1 MPTTDLGAV
10 LDLAYIRAQFPSLA
24 QTVNGHPAVFLDG
37 PGGTQVPQ
45 RVIDAI
51 SNYLRRDNANTG
63 GAYATS
69 RHTDAMIAEAR
80 SAMADLLH
88 CAADEVVFGPNMTTL
103 TFAIS
108 RAIGRDLKPGD
119 EIVVT
124 RLDHDANV
132 SPWLTMAEDR
142 GITVR
147 WAEIH
152 DADCTLDMA
161 DLASKINSKTKL
173 VAAGYASNAVGTIN
187 PVKEIV
193 RLAHAAGA
201 LAYIDAVHYSPHGL
215 IDVAALDCDFLVCST
230 YKFFGPHMGVL
241 FGKREHLLRLR
252 PNKVRPN
259 TNAIPNCWEWGTL
272 NHECIAGITACVE
285 YIADIGRGVTNGA
298 SNRTTEM
305 RVPHPSGFSKGGNDA
320 ADTSG
325 LNEGGGTERRAAIEA
340 AYAAIHEHERA
351 LLERIMTGL
360 KKIPGLKIYGITD
373 PARFHERCATLA
385 VRIENHTPLELS
397 TKLGERGF
405 FTWDGNY
412 YALNLTEHLDV
423 EKSGGFLRIGLVHYN
438 TPDEVDRLLAA
449 LREIAEA

>member
-1 MPTTDLGAV
+1 MPITEPSLASNA
-10 LDLAYIRAQFPSLA
+10 LDLTYVRSQFPSLA
-24 QTVNGHPAVFLDG
+24 QTVNGHPSAFLDG

-80 SAMADLLH
+80 AAIADFLH
-88 CAADEVVFGPNMTTL
+88 CGADEVAFGPNMTTL

-108 RAIGRDLKPGD
+108 RAIGRDLQPGD

-132 SPWLTMAEDR
+132 SPWLAVAEDR
-142 GITVR
+142 GLTVR
-147 WAEIH
+147 CAEIH

-173 VAAGYASNAVGTIN
+173 VAIGYASNAVGTIN
-187 PVKEIV
+187 PVKEV
-193 RLAHAAGA
+193 VQLAHKVGA
-201 LAYIDAVHYSPHGL
+201 LAYVDAVHYGPHGL
-215 IDVAALDCDFLVCST
+215 IDVAALDCDFLACST

-241 FGKREHLLRLR
+241 FGKREHLKRLR
-252 PNKVRPN
+252 PYKVRPN

-272 NHECIAGITACVE
+272 NHECIAGIAACVE
-285 YIADIGRGVTNGA
+285 YIADLGRGLTNA
-298 SNRTTEM
+298 PKNT
-305 RVPHPSGFSKGGNDA
+305 RVPHPSRLSKGGNDA
-320 ADTSG
+320 AGS
-325 LNEGGGTERRAAIEA
+325 NAVSERRAAIEA

-351 LLERIMTGL
+351 LLERLIAGL
-360 KKIPGLKIYGITD
+360 QKIPRLKIYGITD
-373 PARFHERCATLA
+373 PARFNERCATLA
-385 VRIENHTPLELS
+385 VRIEGHSPLELS
-397 TKLGERGF
+397 TKLGDRGF

-438 TPDEVDRLLAA
+438 TAEEVDRFLTA
-449 LREIAEA
+449 LREIVAMP